1 MFDKIY
7 KQPNGKYCMMSPYCG
22 GGVNQNLSEQDII
35 DRYIEEAKRKAEND
49 IREAKNFGNIIEDIR
64 PDYFAKGIKVDDV
77 LKEMGFEKPYNELI
91 KYVPKKPL
99 HQEYHDF
106 TTYGTCPNCKE
117 QVSICMESG
126 IKKCK
131 CGQMLD
137 WGD

>member
-22 GGVNQNLSEQDII
+22 GGLNQNLSEQDII
-35 DRYIEEAKRKAEND
+35 DRYIEEAKRNAEND
-49 IREAKNFGNIIEDIR
+49 IKEAKSFGKIIEDIR

-77 LKEMGFEKPYNELI
+77 LKEMGFDKPYNELI
-91 KYVPKKPL
+91 LYVPKKPI

-106 TTYGTCPNCKE
+106 TTYGICPNCEKR
-117 QVSICMESG
+117 VSVCMDGG
-126 IKKCK
+126 IKKCD

-137 WGD
+137 WE